1 MQLAKECREF
11 IKVELDIKTQYIVQA
26 ITNAANNLRLSS
38 EKIEVVTLL
47 REHLAS
53 SENLESEIARLKKIT
68 EFSKLAVRLSELY
81 NYISGNLL
89 DFNKLS
95 DIFREHSHSLVRELS
110 NLLDVVTPMSFMKII
125 SGDKE
130 QTISVDFTIEK
141 KNSIRLEDI
150 TSDVLQTA
158 TKSEDF
164 FSKEPETKSQV
175 ELPVESSTDFN
186 YDVFVESVLDPIK
199 QIDAFLTDLEFGRR
213 DEEKIEIFYDWMIR
227 NKNLSKKAGLEI
239 VAKMHALLQKS
250 FELIRDH
257 EFNLS
262 KENLD
267 SLRAC
272 LIVIVAV
279 VRQKDVDISS
289 FIEKAEK
296 LNYIL

>member
-1 MQLAKECREF
+1 M
-11 IKVELDIKTQYIVQA
+11 DIKTQYIVQA

-130 QTISVDFTIEK
+130 QTISVDLTIEK